1 MLDSLVSSIENAF
14 IQFSFRRLLYILF
27 LFVVILSAVFAF
39 NEMTGYTLYSRI
51 NNKINALERLQALEE
66 KNIGQSAELGPIY
79 QSIVEELNQKPWQP
93 LSLHITFDPAIKF
106 LAATLIPFI
115 FVFVGLFKI
124 LRGDKDGSRT
134 LGGALLVT
142 LMLGLPAVLIP
153 TWRTAWY
160 NAGIYF
166 VIQIVLIVFTLKYSG
181 SSKSDAAG
189 VQKA

>member
-1 MLDSLVSSIENAF
+1 
-14 IQFSFRRLLYILF
+14 
-27 LFVVILSAVFAF
+27 
-39 NEMTGYTLYSRI
+39 MTGYTLYSRI

-66 KNIGQSAELGPIY
+66 KNIEQSAELSPIY

-93 LSLHITFDPAIKF
+93 FSLHITFDPAIKF

-142 LMLGLPAVLIP
+142 LVLGPPAVLIP

-166 VIQIVLIVFTLKYSG
+166 AIQIVLIVFTLKYSD
-181 SSKSDAAG
+181 SSKSDAG